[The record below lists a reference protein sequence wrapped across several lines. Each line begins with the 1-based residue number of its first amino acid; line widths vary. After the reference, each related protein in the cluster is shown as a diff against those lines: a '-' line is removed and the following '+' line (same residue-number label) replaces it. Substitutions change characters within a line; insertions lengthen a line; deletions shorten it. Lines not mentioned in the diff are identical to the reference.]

1 MNLDDE
7 PEPAPLRADARRM
20 LATWREADAMP
31 RAVKGRVWKR
41 LHRPTRVQAPRRDT
55 AWVLAVA
62 IAAAVLLVWWGVA
75 NVWRAAIDD
84 GAPRIEQSVDHRDAP
99 ADERSVVEP
108 QRTVQPPVVA
118 PTPAPR
124 PTIAPP
130 VQTPT
135 ASERSALESPA
146 RPRSVAPPRE
156 EAPAVDTA
164 TTTLA
169 RERDLIARAWS
180 ALAHGD
186 PASALERAAE
196 HEQAFPE
203 GLLAP
208 ERRAIAVIARCKR
221 GDRDAGTAAQA
232 WIAAQPRSPLVK
244 RVRVACE

>member
-1 MNLDDE
+1 MSLDDE
-7 PEPAPLRADARRM
+7 LEPAPLRADARRM

-31 RAVKGRVWKR
+31 RAVKGRVWRR
-41 LHRPTRVQAPRRDT
+41 LHRPSRVQSPRRDT

-75 NVWRAAIDD
+75 NVWRAAQDD
-84 GAPRIEQSVDHRDAP
+84 SAPRIDQAVDHRDDAAHGQP
-99 ADERSVVEP
+99 VVEL
-108 QRTVQPPVVA
+108 QRTVEPPVVA
-118 PTPAPR
+118 PTPGPS

-135 ASERSALESPA
+135 ARNALEPPA

-156 EAPAVDTA
+156 EAPVADAT

-186 PASALERAAE
+186 PASALARAAE
-196 HEQAFPE
+196 HEQAFPD

-221 GDRDAGTAAQA
+221 GDRDADVAAQA
-232 WIAAQPRSPLVK
+232 WIAAQPRSPLVN

>member
-1 MNLDDE
+1 MSLDDE
-7 PEPAPLRADARRM
+7 PEPLRADARRM
-20 LATWREADAMP
+20 LAVWREADAMP
-31 RAVKGRVWKR
+31 RAAGRRVWRR
-41 LHRPTRVQAPRRDT
+41 LHRPSRAPAPRRDT
-55 AWVLAVA
+55 AYVLAVA

-75 NVWRAAIDD
+75 NVWRAAQDDSAPGIDQ
-84 GAPRIEQSVDHRDAP
+84 AVDHRDAP
-99 ADERSVVEP
+99 ADEHPVVEP
-108 QRTVQPPVVA
+108 HRTAEPPVVV
-118 PTPAPR
+118 PPPPGPS

-135 ASERSALESPA
+135 ARSALETPA

-186 PASALERAAE
+186 PDSALARTAE

-221 GDRDAGTAAQA
+221 GDGDASTAAQA

>member
-1 MNLDDE
+1 MSLDDE
-7 PEPAPLRADARRM
+7 PTPLRADARRM
-20 LATWREADAMP
+20 LAMWREADAMP
-31 RAVKGRVWKR
+31 RAVKGRVWRR
-41 LHRPTRVQAPRRDT
+41 LHRPSRAPASRRDT

-75 NVWRAAIDD
+75 NVWRAAQDD
-84 GAPRIEQSVDHRDAP
+84 SAPRIDQAVDDRDA
-99 ADERSVVEP
+99 ATSEH
-108 QRTVQPPVVA
+108 PVVA
-118 PTPAPR
+118 PERTAEPAVVVPTPAPS

-130 VQTPT
+130 VQTPK
-135 ASERSALESPA
+135 APM
-146 RPRSVAPPRE
+146 RPRSVVPPRE
-156 EAPAVDTA
+156 EASAVDTA

-186 PASALERAAE
+186 PASALARATE

-208 ERRAIAVIARCKR
+208 ERRAIEVIAHCKR
-221 GDRDAGTAAQA
+221 GDRDAGKAAQA